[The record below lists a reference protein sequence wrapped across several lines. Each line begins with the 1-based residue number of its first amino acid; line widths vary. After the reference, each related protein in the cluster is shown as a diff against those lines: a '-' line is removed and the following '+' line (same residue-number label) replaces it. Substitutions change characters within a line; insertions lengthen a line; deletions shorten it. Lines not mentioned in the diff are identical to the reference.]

1 MSYEVKLSRFEGPL
15 DLLLHLIEQAEVD
28 IKDIFISEIT
38 SQYLV
43 YMDQIDQLDMDT
55 ASEFIT
61 MAATLVYIKSRS
73 LLPRPPKETTE
84 EEEDPAEAL
93 IRQLREY
100 RAAKEAGEKLAEL
113 LKDASGVYTKLPE
126 EFVLPPQE
134 INWEESS
141 TQSLLIAFAELMDRR
156 RMEQESKI
164 DRQEVVNDEFTI
176 RRQLVKIRERL
187 RAENTLRFEALFDSD
202 AGKIE
207 MIVTFM
213 SLLDMLMRGEVT
225 IKQAGP
231 YQPISITAL
240 NIRED
245 DEDAEYMD
253 EQ

>member
-38 SQYLV
+38 SQYLE
-43 YMDQIDQLDMDT
+43 YMNQIEKLDMDT

-61 MAATLVYIKSRS
+61 MAATLVYIKSRT
-73 LLPRPPKETTE
+73 LLPRPPKENAE
-84 EEEDPAEAL
+84 EEIDPAEAL

-100 RAAKEAGEKLAEL
+100 KAAKEAGEKLAEL
-113 LKDASGVYTKLPE
+113 LKETSGVYTKLPE

-141 TQSLLIAFAELMDRR
+141 TQSLLRAFAELMDRR
-156 RMEQESKI
+156 RMESAAAI
-164 DRQEVVNDEFTI
+164 TGQEVENDHFTI
-176 RRQLVKIRERL
+176 RRQLVKIRDRL
-187 RAENTLRFEALFDSD
+187 KEKKSLRFEALFEED
-202 AGKIE
+202 ASKIE

-213 SLLDMLMRGEVT
+213 SLLDMLMRGEIT
-225 IKQAGP
+225 IKQPGP
-231 YQPISITAL
+231 YEPITITAL